1 VQVNFLFLLR
11 LQYGYL
17 KNKDMIVAALH
28 GSISASF
35 TVEQVGVPQ
44 LHATHEE
51 WNKGP
56 PPTDRLLQLQKR
68 IANIM
73 PISEHDWSATLEK

>member
-1 VQVNFLFLLR
+1 
-11 LQYGYL
+11 
-17 KNKDMIVAALH
+17 MIVAALH

-56 PPTDRLLQLQKR
+56 PPADRLVQLQKR

-73 PISEHDWSATLEK
+73 PISEHYWSATLEK